1 MEKLHPGAKWLFRL
15 RVYGSVFVILL
26 FLIYTSFT
34 RLSFGS
40 TSTGTIILIALVILV
55 VVLIL
60 IGELYARLAYSYWKY
75 EFASNGLKIEKG
87 IIFKTY
93 KTIPYNRIQNV
104 DVTRGILARI
114 LNFSTL
120 EIHTAGYSSAPRK
133 GRAHAEGYIPAVS
146 LDAGE
151 KIQGFLMKKIYGKG
165 I

>member
-104 DVTRGILARI
+104 DETYLQQVEYDYFREQGLTGSFFEN
-114 LNFSTL
+114 LNNYLSQL
-120 EIHTAGYSSAPRK
+120 N
-133 GRAHAEGYIPAVS
+133 
-146 LDAGE
+146 
-151 KIQGFLMKKIYGKG
+151 
-165 I
+165 